1 MLSGPILRRAEL
13 ARIFIWLVTSKAV
26 RVNAEIYLYKDIQ
39 TSKENAKPI
48 GFGSSTSIA
57 LGEYLY
63 ITIVIAR
70 ADDQRG
76 LTQRSSNF
84 GYRKR

>member
-1 MLSGPILRRAEL
+1 
-13 ARIFIWLVTSKAV
+13 
-26 RVNAEIYLYKDIQ
+26 LYKDIQ